1 MFAKVM
7 RSDSKVKAALLL
19 LLLGLLA
26 LILTSLV
33 RIESSLQSATA
44 TEGLESDTS
53 LAVTTQSNTCDG
65 KRLKEVLLANADR
78 KIRERQAWLSP
89 MHSEGA
95 HFGALKSDQF
105 FYMFNPVMPCFW
117 TFEKEPTSIVL
128 HDGPKWLCGLQE
140 VHQMRSTGGAV
151 TGNAR
156 KSRKDMTTKTNGVPS
171 NNKAQESNVHY
182 DNVPCIV
189 YSMGSGQRF
198 AFEKRVRSIAP
209 GCEIHTFDP
218 TSKETGVG
226 KKFYDVYHGDFGFGG
241 KDSTAGPFP
250 VKSIATIM
258 KELNHA
264 HVDYLKIDV
273 EGYEWE
279 FLSLVDWNVT
289 KVGQIL
295 IELHPI
301 KRWSGDEMT
310 AKDMNV
316 IFTKLETAGY
326 RLISIEPVTFRNWGQ
341 VEVVFIRKDWEPS
354 GNW

>member
-1 MFAKVM
+1 MYVAQILLKKI
-7 RSDSKVKAALLL
+7 SPAA
-19 LLLGLLA
+19 
-26 LILTSLV
+26 I
-33 RIESSLQSATA
+33 
-44 TEGLESDTS
+44 D
-53 LAVTTQSNTCDG
+53 DG
-65 KRLKEVLLANADR
+65 
-78 KIRERQAWLSP
+78 
-89 MHSEGA
+89 
-95 HFGALKSDQF
+95 
-105 FYMFNPVMPCFW
+105 
-117 TFEKEPTSIVL
+117 
-128 HDGPKWLCGLQE
+128 
-140 VHQMRSTGGAV
+140 
-151 TGNAR
+151 
-156 KSRKDMTTKTNGVPS
+156 
-171 NNKAQESNVHY
+171 
-182 DNVPCIV
+182 
-189 YSMGSGQRF
+189 
-198 AFEKRVRSIAP
+198 
-209 GCEIHTFDP
+209 
-218 TSKETGVG
+218 
-226 KKFYDVYHGDFGFGG
+226 
-241 KDSTAGPFP
+241 
-250 VKSIATIM
+250 IM